1 MVAPTQN
8 SDSTASAPGACH
20 RRLVQ
25 LFRDVE
31 RNALMTALHNAAD
44 VDAAHAPYPEDDLI
58 YLYMEQTPKTSFVS
72 ELVDE
77 LHRLGFHIELNAE
90 SSDLRP

>member
-1 MVAPTQN
+1 MQ
-8 SDSTASAPGACH
+8 
-20 RRLVQ
+20 RRVQ
-25 LFRDVE
+25 LFGDVE
-31 RNALMTALHNAAD
+31 RNALMTALRNAAD

-77 LHRLGFHIELNAE
+77 LHRLGFHIELKPKVSHEAGK
-90 SSDLRP
+90 